1 MPGQGAVRR
10 HVTESCWFSF
20 YDGKLWNFK
29 KVKVFLKTFNFH
41 MRERIRLCFKR
52 DTHVSKTQ

>member
-1 MPGQGAVRR
+1 MPGQGAVQKTCHRIML
-10 HVTESCWFSF
+10 VSF

-41 MRERIRLCFKR
+41 MRKIQTLF
-52 DTHVSKTQ
+52 